1 MSEAFTEINAG
12 LVIVLA
18 LGHESSVPVTALDDS
33 DTDPDEIAHIITRA
47 YHEHVEAYLA
57 TTTCRC

>member
-18 LGHESSVPVTALDDS
+18 SGHDPPVPHNILADPDL
-33 DTDPDEIAHIITRA
+33 DPDEAG
-47 YHEHVEAYLA
+47 
-57 TTTCRC
+57 